1 MFSRHKVILILLT
14 LVIVALVLFLLSRT
28 KSPDEDKF
36 VEVYIQL
43 SIAQMKFQDN
53 PERSAAERKKI
64 FSEYKYSQ
72 KELDRFIKSY
82 EKHPE
87 KWGQIV
93 AFIPEKTVPLLING
107 VRVQALAGIE
117 MHVPKAF
124 KDIYDRSGRASREPV
139 GAHLQQMGYDATV
152 ALGAGALEPE

>member
-1 MFSRHKVILILLT
+1 MFSKYKVILILFA
-14 LVIVALVLFLLSRT
+14 LVIVAFVLFVILRP

-72 KELDRFIKSY
+72 KELDRFIKFY
-82 EKHPE
+82 QKHPE
-87 KWGQIV
+87 KWVQLWEKITQRMSEL
-93 AFIPEKTVPLLING
+93 IEKEKTHP
-107 VRVQALAGIE
+107 
-117 MHVPKAF
+117 
-124 KDIYDRSGRASREPV
+124 SR
-139 GAHLQQMGYDATV
+139 
-152 ALGAGALEPE
+152 